1 MTTDEASLN
10 ALTNLLTE
18 FYSCSVKPDRRKSI
32 QNILVA
38 FEQTPTAWY
47 NSLYYL
53 FTTTD
58 QQVALYCLGVVET
71 TVVLRWSLL
80 PDEHKSEICRF
91 IHEYLF
97 HRVTIDVAHFLVRKA
112 AKVLA
117 CIACFDWPHAYPD
130 FMENVKTYI
139 FRHLNANDLSKVS
152 LGLIILRIY
161 AEQLIDPHELVP
173 FKRKCEL
180 RNQLI
185 NETESIYGLLCHVG
199 SNLCGNDLLTASGTL
214 LQTASITRQNS
225 DLSTF
230 FQSVFCLTESLV
242 EADLLIQSEL
252 KRGTYLTCLECVCEL
267 SKLLPVDSR
276 FQMSLHSFLFI
287 CSLMGCPPFLLTCST
302 QPCRSYMSTTNS
314 ANMLARISLCALTCF
329 QELVDRKDLS
339 AGLMITQL
347 FHIFPIV
354 QCHLNLITGDL
365 VLPCSS
371 VAVPEKQKDNPTS
384 TTYNNDLITA
394 LVADV
399 QNQSSFIEYRLKLV
413 DVLRNLMTNFFC
425 QLSDAVLVQ
434 GIDNFDP
441 VQFLSSLHDFT
452 FSSLDLESYFSC
464 LQMWSSYFEFLHMR
478 YFTDSTIRLPDR
490 LSGTFVTFG
499 RTLLS
504 RLFYSEAASFLE
516 ALDEDMSTE
525 TNQYL
530 TEADEDEN
538 TIFLISDQSSDKP
551 KSEACEYR
559 MFLRESLLTL
569 NTLITLCPEELVN
582 ALLYRYHNTW
592 NDYVLFIRSSDLLT
606 SDQFIV
612 SPKGQS
618 LHRVHWALRDHA
630 TSLQTMGFLFEH
642 LKFTVPYGEGS
653 QQPVSGQ
660 DFLQSLVYGLK
671 VSYRIASFLPTIS
684 ESLIRSDLIEVIIQ
698 NLLTLHAIIV
708 GNYLLCEDS
717 LVDSHTE
724 QTDKLVLGSSQ
735 RDSFVSDV
743 LTVLES
749 FAVATNPTPQSTLPS
764 VIQLCAARLLNA
776 LLCSPVLSAV
786 VHVPT
791 NLTSYNANS
800 RSTFVEHTRTVLKRI
815 FAAVCDANC
824 RAQWRRPICG
834 LLLRTFLQYLSRN
847 DTMISQPSETSLNST
862 TLDSPI
868 SLLSQYIT
876 NVFSPQLTPEQ
887 LMQNPGSHI
896 IYLGFLNRAVLGL
909 QSSCGSARRLVHTVL
924 RDSGL
929 LDNLANCVKMAL
941 TISVSAGEFT
951 LIRVQFCT
959 AYLTFFTTF
968 TQVLS
973 QSGPAVSAIPGLLA
987 EIVKALNP
995 ATGDTSLP
1003 VPLIDCL
1010 IEIFILLSKNRRI
1023 FLSLIGDL
1031 LDLCHSRLLVGLGLN
1046 RFEDTEQGLTNLVCD
1061 AAQHNISSLQKLYEL
1076 FHAVLLDGFSFFFTR
1091 LSDKRVNRSTEMSTT
1106 INSQYC
1112 LDKQSA
1118 FHRLM
1123 LLFTAV
1129 FHEDQLS
1136 ASLVRFVLDK
1146 LYSLHRHRKFYDLS
1160 AFNQI
1165 WLPEIIRRLLDRLV
1179 NKQHDS
1185 CKDNMING
1193 LYHLVLSLVM
1203 EQSSQSMHSS
1213 TDTDVLKGPTAFAQC
1228 FLPAYLHSLPFLR
1241 PSVCSSLLEEFSMA
1255 PNDCSSF
1262 GFNRSV
1268 DLSDLDN
1275 FTGSIERL
1283 IFDLRYFRA
1292 ANAENTRM
1300 PTISP
1305 SSTAAI
1311 FEM

>member
-10 ALTNLLTE
+10 TLTNLLTE

-32 QNILVA
+32 QSVLVA

-80 PDEHKSEICRF
+80 PVEHKSEICRL

-97 HRVTIDVAHFLVRKA
+97 QRLTIDVAHFLIKKA

-130 FMENVKTYI
+130 FMEDVKAYI
-139 FRHLNANDLSKVS
+139 FRHLNANDLSRIT
-152 LGLIILRIY
+152 LGFIILRVY
-161 AEQLIDPHELVP
+161 AEQLIDPHELVS
-173 FKRKCEL
+173 FRRRCEL

-185 NETESIYGLLCHVG
+185 NETESLYSLLCHVG
-199 SNLCGNDLLTASGTL
+199 SSLCGNDLLTASGAL
-214 LQTASITRQNS
+214 LQTASITRQDS

-230 FQSVFCLTESLV
+230 FQSVFSLTESLL

-252 KRGTYLTCLECVCEL
+252 KLRAYLTCLECVCEL

-276 FQMSLHSFLFI
+276 FQISLHSLLFI
-287 CSLMGCPPFLLTCST
+287 CSLMA
-302 QPCRSYMSTTNS
+302 TTNS

-339 AGLMITQL
+339 ADLMVTQL

-371 VAVPEKQKDNPTS
+371 VAVSEKQKDSCFS
-384 TTYNNDLITA
+384 TTYNNDLTTA

-399 QNQSSFIEYRLKLV
+399 QSQSSFIEYRLKLV
-413 DVLRNLMTNFFC
+413 DILRNLMTNFFC
-425 QLSDAVLVQ
+425 HLSDVVLVQ
-434 GIDNFDP
+434 GIDKFDP

-478 YFTDSTIRLPDR
+478 YFTDSTTRLPHR
-490 LSGTFVTFG
+490 LSGAFVTFG

-516 ALDEDMSTE
+516 TLDEDMSTE

-530 TEADEDEN
+530 TEADEDES
-538 TIFLISDQSSDKP
+538 TIFLISDQPSDNP

-582 ALLYRYHNTW
+582 AVLARYHNTW

-618 LHRVHWALRDHA
+618 LHRIHWALRDHA
-630 TSLQTMGFLFEH
+630 TSTQTVGFLFEH
-642 LKFTVPYGEGS
+642 LKFNAPNREGS
-653 QQPVSGQ
+653 QQLVSGQ

-671 VSYRIASFLPTIS
+671 VSHRIASFLPTVS

-717 LVDSHTE
+717 VVDGNIE
-724 QTDKLVLGSSQ
+724 QTHKLVLTSSQ
-735 RDSFVSDV
+735 RDSFVNDV

-749 FAVATNPTPQSTLPS
+749 FAIATDPTSQSTLPI

-786 VHVPT
+786 VHVPI
-791 NLTSYNANS
+791 NLTSCDANS
-800 RSTFVEHTRTVLKRI
+800 GSIFVEHIRTILKRI
-815 FAAVCDANC
+815 FVAVCDADC

-847 DTMISQPSETSLNST
+847 DTVISQLPETSSNSSTLNSPT
-862 TLDSPI
+862 

-896 IYLGFLNRAVLGL
+896 VYLGFLNRAVLGL
-909 QSSCGSARRLVHTVL
+909 ESSSGDARRLVYTVL

-941 TISVSAGEFT
+941 PISGEFT
-951 LIRVQFCT
+951 LMRLQFCT

-968 TQVLS
+968 TRVLS
-973 QSGPAVSAIPGLLA
+973 QSGSAVSAIPGLLA

-995 ATGDTSLP
+995 ATGDPSFP

-1010 IEIFILLSKNRRI
+1010 VEMFILLSKNRRV

-1046 RFEDTEQGLTNLVCD
+1046 PFEDTEQGLTNLVCD

-1076 FHAVLLDGFSFFFTR
+1076 FHAILLDGFSFFFMQ
-1091 LSDKRVNRSTEMSTT
+1091 LSDKRADRKAEMSTT
-1106 INSQYC
+1106 INNQYC
-1112 LDKQSA
+1112 LDKQPA

-1123 LLFTAV
+1123 LVFTAV
-1129 FHEDQLS
+1129 FHENQLN

-1146 LYSLHRHRKFYDLS
+1146 LHSLHRHRKFYDLS
-1160 AFNQI
+1160 AFNQF

-1185 CKDNMING
+1185 CKDSMING
-1193 LYHLVLSLVM
+1193 LYHLVRSLVM
-1203 EQSSQSMHSS
+1203 ERPSQAIRSS

-1241 PSVCSSLLEEFSMA
+1241 PSVCSSLLVDFSITPNDSSSHFQNVISSEFSHLQV
-1255 PNDCSSF
+1255 PVQDH
-1262 GFNRSV
+1262 
-1268 DLSDLDN
+1268 
-1275 FTGSIERL
+1275 
-1283 IFDLRYFRA
+1283 
-1292 ANAENTRM
+1292 
-1300 PTISP
+1300 
-1305 SSTAAI
+1305 
-1311 FEM
+1311 

>member
-32 QNILVA
+32 QSVLVA

-71 TVVLRWSLL
+71 TVVLRWSSL
-80 PDEHKSEICRF
+80 PDEHKSEICRL

-97 HRVTIDVAHFLVRKA
+97 QRLTIDVAHFLIKKA

-130 FMENVKTYI
+130 FMENVKAYI
-139 FRHLNANDLSKVS
+139 FRHLNANDLSRIT
-152 LGLIILRIY
+152 LGFIVLRVY
-161 AEQLIDPHELVP
+161 AEQLIDPHELVS
-173 FKRKCEL
+173 FKRRCEL

-185 NETESIYGLLCHVG
+185 SETESLYGLLCHVG
-199 SNLCGNDLLTASGTL
+199 SSLCGNDLLTASGAL
-214 LQTASITRQNS
+214 LQTASITRQDS

-230 FQSVFCLTESLV
+230 FQSVFRLTESLV

-252 KRGTYLTCLECVCEL
+252 KLRAYLTCLECVCEL
-267 SKLLPVDSR
+267 SKLLPVDSS
-276 FQMSLHSFLFI
+276 FQISLHSLLFI

-339 AGLMITQL
+339 ADLMITQL
-347 FHIFPIV
+347 FHVFPVV

-371 VAVPEKQKDNPTS
+371 VTVSEKQKDSSFS
-384 TTYNNDLITA
+384 TMYNNDLTTA

-399 QNQSSFIEYRLKLV
+399 QSQSSFIEYRLKLV

-425 QLSDAVLVQ
+425 HLSDVVLVQ
-434 GIDNFDP
+434 GIDKFDP

-478 YFTDSTIRLPDR
+478 YFTDSTTRLPHR
-490 LSGTFVTFG
+490 LSGAFVTFG

-516 ALDEDMSTE
+516 TLDEDMSTE

-530 TEADEDEN
+530 TEADEDES
-538 TIFLISDQSSDKP
+538 TIFLISDQPSDNP
-551 KSEACEYR
+551 KSESCEYR
-559 MFLRESLLTL
+559 VFLRESLLTL

-582 ALLYRYHNTW
+582 AVLARYHNTW

-618 LHRVHWALRDHA
+618 LHRIHWALRDHA
-630 TSLQTMGFLFEH
+630 TSLQTVGFLFEH
-642 LKFTVPYGEGS
+642 LKFNAPNREGS

-660 DFLQSLVYGLK
+660 DLLQSLVYGLK
-671 VSYRIASFLPTIS
+671 VSYRIASFLPTVS

-717 LVDSHTE
+717 LLDSNAE
-724 QTDKLVLGSSQ
+724 QTDKLFLTSSQ
-735 RDSFVSDV
+735 RDSFVNDV

-749 FAVATNPTPQSTLPS
+749 FAIATDPTSQSILPT
-764 VIQLCAARLLNA
+764 VIQLCAVRLLNA

-786 VHVPT
+786 VHVPI
-791 NLTSYNANS
+791 NLTSCDANS
-800 RSTFVEHTRTVLKRI
+800 GSIFVEHIRTVLKRI
-815 FAAVCDANC
+815 FVAVCDADC

-847 DTMISQPSETSLNST
+847 DTLIPQLPETSSNSS
-862 TLDSPI
+862 TLTSPT
-868 SLLSQYIT
+868 SLLSQYVT
-876 NVFSPQLTPEQ
+876 DVFSSQLTPEQ

-896 IYLGFLNRAVLGL
+896 VYLGFLNRAVLGL
-909 QSSCGSARRLVHTVL
+909 ESSSGNARRLVYTVL

-941 TISVSAGEFT
+941 TISGEFT
-951 LIRVQFCT
+951 LMRLQFCT

-968 TQVLS
+968 IRVLS
-973 QSGPAVSAIPGLLA
+973 QSGSAVSAIPGLLA

-995 ATGDTSLP
+995 ATGDPSFP

-1010 IEIFILLSKNRRI
+1010 VEMFILLSKNRRV

-1031 LDLCHSRLLVGLGLN
+1031 LDLCHSRLLVGLGLS
-1046 RFEDTEQGLTNLVCD
+1046 RFEDTEQGLTDLVCD
-1061 AAQHNISSLQKLYEL
+1061 AAQHNISSLQKLFEL
-1076 FHAVLLDGFSFFFTR
+1076 FHAILLDGFSFFFMQ
-1091 LSDKRVNRSTEMSTT
+1091 LSDKGADRKAEMSTT
-1106 INSQYC
+1106 INNQYC

-1123 LLFTAV
+1123 LVFTAV
-1129 FHEDQLS
+1129 FHENQLN

-1160 AFNQI
+1160 AFNQF

-1185 CKDNMING
+1185 CKDSMISG
-1193 LYHLVLSLVM
+1193 LYHLVRSLVM
-1203 EQSSQSMHSS
+1203 ERPSQAIRSS
-1213 TDTDVLKGPTAFAQC
+1213 TDTDILKGPTAFAQC

-1241 PSVCSSLLEEFSMA
+1241 PSVCSSLLVDFSIA
-1255 PNDCSSF
+1255 PSDSSSF
-1262 GFNRSV
+1262 ASNQSTEMP
-1268 DLSDLDN
+1268 DLDN
-1275 FTGSIERL
+1275 FTRSIEKL

-1292 ANAENTRM
+1292 ANAENPRM
-1300 PTISP
+1300 PTDFP
-1305 SSTAAI
+1305 STAAI
-1311 FEM
+1311 FKM